1 MELKNI
7 RLYFKKWH
15 DKTNKDFD
23 DFTLEENILHEFD
36 ELINDRDKAR
46 KEKSQLNIENAF
58 VIQDRNKAV
67 RAIDLFING
76 NKSKTM
82 GYYSDDQI
90 EAIDLMR
97 EFLKTNSPDNE

>member
-7 RLYFKKWH
+7 RLHFKKWH

-58 VIQDRNKAV
+58 VIQDRDKAV
-67 RAIDLFING
+67 SLLERYYNHHVGDDPCDWMDL
-76 NKSKTM
+76 T
-82 GYYSDDQI
+82 I
-90 EAIDLMR
+90 ETKD
-97 EFLKTNSPDNE
+97 FLTTNSPDNE

>member
-7 RLYFKKWH
+7 RLHFKKWH

-67 RAIDLFING
+67 SLLEDMGSFIKWSENDFSIHIDSVLHHKI
-76 NKSKTM
+76 KDIIK
-82 GYYSDDQI
+82 
-90 EAIDLMR
+90 A
-97 EFLKTNSPDNE
+97 NSPDKE